1 MTSIL
6 HFIIPLFVIGSI
18 IAFIIGMV
26 KALTGPLTK
35 LRVMDYLEESL
46 IKETKLSKPMKV
58 FDHYVETVGVK
69 EGKIFYIT
77 TEEFNISYNNN
88 QPNIC
93 LTNGN
98 RKGYLLDNKKQ
109 LEELK
114 NFEKKFF
121 KIYNKKKP
129 SICKSIEKWNLTSDK
144 KEKK

>member
-6 HFIIPLFVIGSI
+6 HFIIPVFIIGSI
-18 IAFIIGMV
+18 IAFIIAIV

-35 LRVMDYLEESL
+35 LRVMDYLEETL
-46 IKETKLSKPMKV
+46 IKETKLSKPMKL

-77 TEEFNISYNNN
+77 TEEFNVSYNN

-98 RKGYLLDNKKQ
+98 RKGYLLDNEEQ

-129 SICKSIEKWNLTSDK
+129 SVCKSIEKWNLTNKSIDK
-144 KEKK
+144 G